1 MNTVNPIFICNYF
14 NSRFTWDWKNNSLL
28 RVLESGIPPRGQD
41 AWFRTK
47 RISHCCLTLVKPI
60 SHRCS
65 MIMRDKQFK
74 YFYQVYSF
82 SYKEHA
88 IFILATNFRNFHRTR
103 TRLRLKIFTTTW
115 MSRTSQKNFTRTNV
129 GLQQMLS
136 NYLSLLSSLKRIYI
150 TVQNKYKKI

>member
-28 RVLESGIPPRGQD
+28 RVLERGIPPRGQD

-47 RISHCCLTLVKPI
+47 RISDCCLTLVKPI

-74 YFYQVYSF
+74 YFYQVFSF

-103 TRLRLKIFTTTW
+103 TRLRLNNFTTTW
-115 MSRTSQKNFTRTNV
+115 MSRTSRKISRE
-129 GLQQMLS
+129 QMLVYS
-136 NYLSLLSSLKRIYI
+136 KCYQTTWVYCLH
-150 TVQNKYKKI
+150 

>member
-28 RVLESGIPPRGQD
+28 RVLERGIPPRGQD

-103 TRLRLKIFTTTW
+103 TLIAAKNIYDDMDVKNISKKFHANKCWFTANVIKLLEFIVFIK
-115 MSRTSQKNFTRTNV
+115 KN
-129 GLQQMLS
+129 LYYCS
-136 NYLSLLSSLKRIYI
+136 K
-150 TVQNKYKKI
+150 